1 MKGLIQIAG
10 IIDEAEA
17 RLLLDCGVDQI
28 GFPLRVALHREDI
41 LEEEAAHIIH
51 HLHAHERTILI
62 TYLNRAEEIIDLA
75 GKIGVRKVQ
84 LHSEIPL
91 DEMAGLKELAPGIY
105 LIKSLIV
112 KNDNLAQLEKL
123 VMDYS
128 SWTDAFITDT
138 YDPQTGLTG
147 ATGKIHNWDISR
159 QLCELSPLPVI
170 LAGGLNPANVHEA
183 VLRVRPSGVDTHTG
197 VEDRDGRKNP
207 ELVRAFVK
215 QARDAFAVL

>member
-1 MKGLIQIAG
+1 MKGLIHIAG
-10 IIDEAEA
+10 VIDEVEA
-17 RLLLDCGVDQI
+17 RLLLNSGVDQI

-41 LEEEAAHIIH
+41 LEEEAADIIH
-51 HLHAHERTILI
+51 HLHARERTILI
-62 TYLNRAEEIIDLA
+62 TYLNRAEEILDLA
-75 GKIGVRKVQ
+75 SKIGVRKVQ

-91 DEMAGLKELAPGIY
+91 DEMAGLKELAPGLY

-147 ATGKIHNWDISR
+147 ATGKVHNWDVSR
-159 QLCELSPLPVI
+159 KLCELSPLPVI

-197 VEDRDGRKNP
+197 VEGRNGRKNP
-207 ELVRAFVK
+207 ELVRAFVR
-215 QARDAFAVL
+215 QARDAFALL